1 MCLIL
6 GIQVMWRQAPITA
19 AIVIA
24 GSLSGHSKMGGA
36 ESGLRR
42 VSEVIFGC
50 VVALAVSWLMTKI
63 WPVADSGPPPKA
75 AIP

>member
-1 MCLIL
+1 MS
-6 GIQVMWRQAPITA
+6 RQAPITA

-24 GSLSGHSKMGGA
+24 GSLSAHSKVGGM

-50 VVALAVSWLMTKI
+50 VVALAVS
-63 WPVADSGPPPKA
+63 
-75 AIP
+75 